1 MLQAFENF
9 YNISN
14 EYDIKE
20 KKVEAYIEAA
30 QREFNINIK
39 QSEIK
44 VIEESGTDA
53 DLQFLTEAAEEGFV
67 TKLKNAIA
75 AIIKAFTDF
84 ISDLKDKVVR
94 IIVKKESRDQLKKI
108 EKKIKLNPLLARKK
122 VKISDKKKEKKLIK
136 EYQNK
141 CDKIIAQM
149 LSKSKTVEITFIGG
163 IQDSFDGDYRKAIAA
178 SVGTV
183 TLTLAA
189 LVKLINK
196 QIDELPPVLTGIN
209 KDTSGALQKLM
220 NSSIDDEAAASC
232 KAAYSAVARFR
243 SSLGKKEA
251 NLEVQSL
258 MENVKEAKRALKID
272 KKKPVV
278 GESVEDDLYEDDMTY
293 TEGTNLD
300 IKKEMMKLKLDWNA
314 SVSKIKSYRKTRSY
328 NEAIAEIKKLE
339 TVLNKYSDTI
349 NKIPD
354 SVGSSI
360 IGSMISI
367 IKSWAGTLSALAM
380 ANTMMYGVKS
390 TSNAVGLLAGA
401 SAVLPMCDAV
411 VSQIIA
417 IQNDIKTG
425 TDITP
430 STFNKYRRSCIK
442 EINSL
447 KGALTKLTG
456 EILKEKTNFEG
467 FSKLSNNLSVE
478 SVFDIDDDYSDIYDE
493 SSDFDFSEFESE
505 ADQILEGSYDYDDA
519 ESFYEDDM
527 TYTEGTNLDI
537 KKEMMKLKLD
547 WNASVSKIKSY
558 RKTRSYNEAIAEI
571 KKLETVLNKYSDTIN
586 KIPDS
591 VGSSIIGSMISIIK
605 SWAGTLSA
613 LAMANTMMYGVKST
627 SNAVG
632 LLAGASAVLPMCDA
646 VVSQIIAIQND
657 IKTGT
662 DITPSTFNKYRR
674 SCIKE
679 INSLKGALTKLTGE
693 ILKEKT
699 NFEGF
704 SKLSNNLSVESVFDI
719 DDDYSD
725 IYDESSDFDFS
736 EFESEA
742 DQILEGSYD
751 YDDAE
756 SFYEDDDDVLAGIDD
771 YSDIYESEYSASDL
785 LGELDDLI

>member
-278 GESVEDDLYEDDMTY
+278 GESVEGDLYEDDMTY

-314 SVSKIKSYRKTRSY
+314 SVSKIKSYRKTRLY

-380 ANTMMYGVKS
+380 VNTMMYGVKS
-390 TSNAVGLLAGA
+390 TSNAVGTLAGV

-478 SVFDIDDDYSDIYDE
+478 SVFDMDDY
-493 SSDFDFSEFESE
+493 
-505 ADQILEGSYDYDDA
+505 
-519 ESFYEDDM
+519 
-527 TYTEGTNLDI
+527 
-537 KKEMMKLKLD
+537 
-547 WNASVSKIKSY
+547 
-558 RKTRSYNEAIAEI
+558 
-571 KKLETVLNKYSDTIN
+571 
-586 KIPDS
+586 
-591 VGSSIIGSMISIIK
+591 
-605 SWAGTLSA
+605 
-613 LAMANTMMYGVKST
+613 
-627 SNAVG
+627 
-632 LLAGASAVLPMCDA
+632 
-646 VVSQIIAIQND
+646 
-657 IKTGT
+657 
-662 DITPSTFNKYRR
+662 
-674 SCIKE
+674 
-679 INSLKGALTKLTGE
+679 
-693 ILKEKT
+693 
-699 NFEGF
+699 
-704 SKLSNNLSVESVFDI
+704 
-719 DDDYSD
+719 YSD

-756 SFYEDDDDVLAGIDD
+756 SFYEDDDDILAGIDD

>member
-1 MLQAFENF
+1 MLHAFENF

-314 SVSKIKSYRKTRSY
+314 SVSKIKSYRKTR
-328 NEAIAEIKKLE
+328 L
-339 TVLNKYSDTI
+339 
-349 NKIPD
+349 
-354 SVGSSI
+354 
-360 IGSMISI
+360 
-367 IKSWAGTLSALAM
+367 
-380 ANTMMYGVKS
+380 
-390 TSNAVGLLAGA
+390 
-401 SAVLPMCDAV
+401 
-411 VSQIIA
+411 
-417 IQNDIKTG
+417 
-425 TDITP
+425 
-430 STFNKYRRSCIK
+430 
-442 EINSL
+442 
-447 KGALTKLTG
+447 
-456 EILKEKTNFEG
+456 
-467 FSKLSNNLSVE
+467 
-478 SVFDIDDDYSDIYDE
+478 
-493 SSDFDFSEFESE
+493 
-505 ADQILEGSYDYDDA
+505 
-519 ESFYEDDM
+519 
-527 TYTEGTNLDI
+527 
-537 KKEMMKLKLD
+537 
-547 WNASVSKIKSY
+547 
-558 RKTRSYNEAIAEI
+558 YNEAIAEI

>member
-314 SVSKIKSYRKTRSY
+314 SVSKIKSYRKTR
-328 NEAIAEIKKLE
+328 L
-339 TVLNKYSDTI
+339 
-349 NKIPD
+349 
-354 SVGSSI
+354 
-360 IGSMISI
+360 
-367 IKSWAGTLSALAM
+367 
-380 ANTMMYGVKS
+380 
-390 TSNAVGLLAGA
+390 
-401 SAVLPMCDAV
+401 
-411 VSQIIA
+411 
-417 IQNDIKTG
+417 
-425 TDITP
+425 
-430 STFNKYRRSCIK
+430 
-442 EINSL
+442 
-447 KGALTKLTG
+447 
-456 EILKEKTNFEG
+456 
-467 FSKLSNNLSVE
+467 
-478 SVFDIDDDYSDIYDE
+478 
-493 SSDFDFSEFESE
+493 
-505 ADQILEGSYDYDDA
+505 
-519 ESFYEDDM
+519 
-527 TYTEGTNLDI
+527 
-537 KKEMMKLKLD
+537 
-547 WNASVSKIKSY
+547 
-558 RKTRSYNEAIAEI
+558 YNEAIAEI

>member
-278 GESVEDDLYEDDMTY
+278 GESVEDDLYEDDMAY

-300 IKKEMMKLKLDWNA
+300 IYDEMMKLRLDWDA
-314 SVSKIKSYRKTRSY
+314 SVSKIKSYRKTRLY

-380 ANTMMYGVKS
+380 ANTMMYGPKS

-467 FSKLSNNLSVE
+467 FSKLSNNISAE

-493 SSDFDFSEFESE
+493 SSDFDFS
-505 ADQILEGSYDYDDA
+505 Q
-519 ESFYEDDM
+519 
-527 TYTEGTNLDI
+527 
-537 KKEMMKLKLD
+537 
-547 WNASVSKIKSY
+547 
-558 RKTRSYNEAIAEI
+558 
-571 KKLETVLNKYSDTIN
+571 
-586 KIPDS
+586 
-591 VGSSIIGSMISIIK
+591 
-605 SWAGTLSA
+605 
-613 LAMANTMMYGVKST
+613 
-627 SNAVG
+627 
-632 LLAGASAVLPMCDA
+632 
-646 VVSQIIAIQND
+646 
-657 IKTGT
+657 
-662 DITPSTFNKYRR
+662 
-674 SCIKE
+674 
-679 INSLKGALTKLTGE
+679 
-693 ILKEKT
+693 
-699 NFEGF
+699 
-704 SKLSNNLSVESVFDI
+704 
-719 DDDYSD
+719 
-725 IYDESSDFDFS
+725 
-736 EFESEA
+736 FESEA

>member
-278 GESVEDDLYEDDMTY
+278 GESVEGDLYEDDMTY

-300 IKKEMMKLKLDWNA
+300 IKKEMMKLRLDWD
-314 SVSKIKSYRKTRSY
+314 SSISKIKSYRKTRLY
-328 NEAIAEIKKLE
+328 NEAIAETKKLE
-339 TVLNKYSDTI
+339 TILSRYIDTI

-354 SVGSSI
+354 TVGSSI
-360 IGSMISI
+360 IGSIISI
-367 IKSWAGTLSALAM
+367 IKSWAGALSGLAIV
-380 ANTMMYGVKS
+380 NTMVYGPKS
-390 TSNAVGLLAGA
+390 TANNVGLFAGV
-401 SAVLPMCDAV
+401 SAIPSMCDAV

-425 TDITP
+425 TGITP

-442 EINSL
+442 EINLL
-447 KGALTKLTG
+447 KTILTKT
-456 EILKEKTNFEG
+456 
-467 FSKLSNNLSVE
+467 
-478 SVFDIDDDYSDIYDE
+478 
-493 SSDFDFSEFESE
+493 
-505 ADQILEGSYDYDDA
+505 AA
-519 ESFYEDDM
+519 E
-527 TYTEGTNLDI
+527 L
-537 KKEMMKLKLD
+537 
-547 WNASVSKIKSY
+547 
-558 RKTRSYNEAIAEI
+558 
-571 KKLETVLNKYSDTIN
+571 
-586 KIPDS
+586 
-591 VGSSIIGSMISIIK
+591 
-605 SWAGTLSA
+605 
-613 LAMANTMMYGVKST
+613 
-627 SNAVG
+627 
-632 LLAGASAVLPMCDA
+632 
-646 VVSQIIAIQND
+646 
-657 IKTGT
+657 
-662 DITPSTFNKYRR
+662 
-674 SCIKE
+674 
-679 INSLKGALTKLTGE
+679 
-693 ILKEKT
+693 LKEKT

-756 SFYEDDDDVLAGIDD
+756 SFYEDDDNVLAGIDD

>member
-149 LSKSKTVEITFIGG
+149 LSKSKSVEITFIGG

-278 GESVEDDLYEDDMTY
+278 GESVEDDLYEDDMAY

-300 IKKEMMKLKLDWNA
+300 IKKEMMKLKLDWK
-314 SVSKIKSYRKTRSY
+314 SSISKIKSYKKNKLY

-339 TVLNKYSDTI
+339 TLLNKYSDTI

-354 SVGSSI
+354 SVIS
-360 IGSMISI
+360 SMIGTIVVMIKQWAMMLVSLMIPISVAKSVLDNKPHLDNIRVRSKDAGELAIFYTI
-367 IKSWAGTLSALAM
+367 IKHAENIIQDISSGKEIT
-380 ANTMMYGVKS
+380 
-390 TSNAVGLLAGA
+390 VG
-401 SAVLPMCDAV
+401 
-411 VSQIIA
+411 
-417 IQNDIKTG
+417 
-425 TDITP
+425 
-430 STFNKYRRSCIK
+430 TFNIYKRSCIND
-442 EINSL
+442 INSMK
-447 KGALTKLTG
+447 KGLTKLAAG
-456 EILKEKTNFEG
+456 ILKEKTKFEE
-467 FSKLSNNLSVE
+467 FSKLSNNISAE
-478 SVFDIDDDYSDIYDE
+478 SAFDIDDDYSDIYDE
-493 SSDFDFSEFESE
+493 SSDFDFSQFESE
-505 ADQILEGSYDYDDA
+505 ADQILERSYDYHD
-519 ESFYEDDM
+519 Y
-527 TYTEGTNLDI
+527 
-537 KKEMMKLKLD
+537 
-547 WNASVSKIKSY
+547 
-558 RKTRSYNEAIAEI
+558 
-571 KKLETVLNKYSDTIN
+571 
-586 KIPDS
+586 
-591 VGSSIIGSMISIIK
+591 
-605 SWAGTLSA
+605 
-613 LAMANTMMYGVKST
+613 YG
-627 SNAVG
+627 
-632 LLAGASAVLPMCDA
+632 
-646 VVSQIIAIQND
+646 
-657 IKTGT
+657 
-662 DITPSTFNKYRR
+662 
-674 SCIKE
+674 
-679 INSLKGALTKLTGE
+679 
-693 ILKEKT
+693 
-699 NFEGF
+699 
-704 SKLSNNLSVESVFDI
+704 
-719 DDDYSD
+719 
-725 IYDESSDFDFS
+725 
-736 EFESEA
+736 
-742 DQILEGSYD
+742 
-751 YDDAE
+751 AE

>member
-519 ESFYEDDM
+519 ESFYEDD
-527 TYTEGTNLDI
+527 
-537 KKEMMKLKLD
+537 
-547 WNASVSKIKSY
+547 
-558 RKTRSYNEAIAEI
+558 
-571 KKLETVLNKYSDTIN
+571 
-586 KIPDS
+586 
-591 VGSSIIGSMISIIK
+591 
-605 SWAGTLSA
+605 
-613 LAMANTMMYGVKST
+613 
-627 SNAVG
+627 
-632 LLAGASAVLPMCDA
+632 
-646 VVSQIIAIQND
+646 
-657 IKTGT
+657 
-662 DITPSTFNKYRR
+662 
-674 SCIKE
+674 
-679 INSLKGALTKLTGE
+679 
-693 ILKEKT
+693 
-699 NFEGF
+699 
-704 SKLSNNLSVESVFDI
+704 
-719 DDDYSD
+719 
-725 IYDESSDFDFS
+725 
-736 EFESEA
+736 
-742 DQILEGSYD
+742 
-751 YDDAE
+751 
-756 SFYEDDDDVLAGIDD
+756 DDVLAGIDD

>member
-149 LSKSKTVEITFIGG
+149 LSKSKSVEITFIGG

-314 SVSKIKSYRKTRSY
+314 SVSKIKSYRKTRLY

-390 TSNAVGLLAGA
+390 TSNAVGTLAG
-401 SAVLPMCDAV
+401 V
-411 VSQIIA
+411 
-417 IQNDIKTG
+417 
-425 TDITP
+425 
-430 STFNKYRRSCIK
+430 
-442 EINSL
+442 
-447 KGALTKLTG
+447 
-456 EILKEKTNFEG
+456 
-467 FSKLSNNLSVE
+467 
-478 SVFDIDDDYSDIYDE
+478 
-493 SSDFDFSEFESE
+493 
-505 ADQILEGSYDYDDA
+505 
-519 ESFYEDDM
+519 
-527 TYTEGTNLDI
+527 
-537 KKEMMKLKLD
+537 
-547 WNASVSKIKSY
+547 
-558 RKTRSYNEAIAEI
+558 
-571 KKLETVLNKYSDTIN
+571 
-586 KIPDS
+586 
-591 VGSSIIGSMISIIK
+591 
-605 SWAGTLSA
+605 
-613 LAMANTMMYGVKST
+613 
-627 SNAVG
+627 
-632 LLAGASAVLPMCDA
+632 SAVLPMCDA